1 MSTQPEPMVQATA
14 TAEPTGDVLDKNVLE
29 KGSAR
34 VRDIEAD
41 EDMRG
46 LDVVEQKMILLNR
59 VINSQGMGRYQ
70 VCAV

>member
-1 MSTQPEPMVQATA
+1 MVQATA